1 MLEQLRALALQAL
14 AEEPALKREIVQL
27 VGAIEAH
34 TGTPR
39 TFPSRALRRADRV
52 SYERACEALTDRVQ

>member
-14 AEEPALKREIVQL
+14 EREPALKAEIVQL
-27 VGAIEAH
+27 VGAIERR

-39 TFPSRALRRADRV
+39 TFPSRAERRQSRYDKQ
-52 SYERACEALTDRVQ
+52 SACEALTDRVQ